1 MPVITLINVPRVESK
16 AFLAINSGSKKA
28 EVYVNDFSYE
38 NCDSLLILPYS
49 KVDKAY
55 LNYDPFEHT
64 FKKITQRPF
73 FSNGILVDITY
84 VDPIEKYNNLV
95 VLNFKKITQYKRRSF
110 LLAKLEYSFKHIP
123 IQL

>member
-1 MPVITLINVPRVESK
+1 MSKINVLKVKPE
-16 AFLAINSGSKKA
+16 AFLAINNGSKKA
-28 EVYVNDFSYE
+28 EVCVNDFSYE

-49 KVDKAY
+49 KVDKTY

-64 FKKITQRPF
+64 FKKITQRPI

-84 VDPIEKYNNLV
+84 VDPIEKSDNLV

-110 LLAKLEYSFKHIP
+110 LLAKLEYSFKHISV
-123 IQL
+123 